1 MFSQYFGQYLLK
13 KEYLTVSQLKTALEY
28 QQSVR
33 LKLGVLAVNAGYMT
47 SKQAKLVNEMQT
59 KVDKKFGEIAVEAGY
74 LKEKQI
80 EELLSSQNFGHLLLA
95 QALMDKNYMSLEKFE
110 EAINEYKK
118 EYDISECQ
126 FFALQSD
133 DVDEIINVYVDLE
146 QDTYSIEIK
155 HYISLFMRNIIRFID
170 PEVYTNEIKKVG
182 EYKTKCAVT
191 QKIKNSIN
199 LQTYINVEEEEVFVK
214 LASIYAEEKLFSVD
228 EMAKDSVGEFLNLNN
243 GLYLVGMS
251 NMGIELDMDSQ
262 LVVFEKTIVASY
274 VLPIELPFGKIE
286 LIIYTPSDITENI

>member
-13 KEYLTVSQLKTALEY
+13 KEYLTMSQLRTALEY

-33 LKLGVLAVNAGYMT
+33 LKLGVLAVNAGYMN
-47 SKQAKLVNEMQT
+47 SQQAKLVNEMQT
-59 KVDKKFGEIAVEAGY
+59 KFDKRFGELAVEAGY
-74 LKEKQI
+74 LKEEQI
-80 EELLSSQNFGHLLLA
+80 EELLSSQSFGHLLLA

-133 DVDEIINVYVDLE
+133 DVDEIINVYVDIE
-146 QDTYSIEIK
+146 QDEYSIEIK
-155 HYISLFMRNIIRFID
+155 NYIALFMRNIIRFID
-170 PEVYTNEIKKVG
+170 SEIYTNEIKKVG

-191 QKIKNSIN
+191 QKIKNLIN
-199 LQTYINVEEEEVFVK
+199 LQTYINAEEEVFVK
-214 LASIYAEEKLFSVD
+214 LASIYAEEELSAVD
-228 EMAKDSVGEFLNLNN
+228 EMTKDSVGEFLNLNN

-251 NMGIELDMDSQ
+251 NMGIELDMEAQ
-262 LVVFEKTIVASY
+262 LVAFEKTIPSSY

-286 LIIYTPSDITENI
+286 LILCTLPESFENM

>member
-13 KEYLTVSQLKTALEY
+13 KEYLTLSQLKTALEY

-33 LKLGVLAVNAGYMT
+33 LKLGVLAVNAGYMN
-47 SKQAKLVNEMQT
+47 SQQAKLVNEMQT
-59 KVDKKFGEIAVEAGY
+59 KVDKRFGELAVEAGY
-74 LKEKQI
+74 LKEEQI
-80 EELLSSQNFGHLLLA
+80 EELLSSQSFGHLLLA

-110 EAINEYKK
+110 QAINEYKK
-118 EYDISECQ
+118 DYDISECQ

-133 DVDEIINVYVDLE
+133 DVDEIINVYIDIQ
-146 QDTYSIEIK
+146 QDEYSIEIK

-170 PEVYTNEIKKVG
+170 SEVYTNEIKKVE

-191 QKIKNSIN
+191 QRIKNLIN
-199 LQTYINVEEEEVFVK
+199 LQTYINAEEEVFIK
-214 LASIYAEEKLFSVD
+214 LASIYAEEELSSMD
-228 EMAKDSVGEFLNLNN
+228 EMTKDSVGEFLNLNN

-251 NMGIELDMDSQ
+251 NMGIELDMEAQ
-262 LVVFEKTIVASY
+262 LVVFEKTIPPSY

-286 LIIYTPSDITENI
+286 LIICTVPGTTANV

>member
-13 KEYLTVSQLKTALEY
+13 KEYLTVTQLKSALEY

-33 LKLGVLAVNAGYMT
+33 LKLGVLAVNAGYMN
-47 SKQAKLVNEMQT
+47 SQQAKLVNEMQT
-59 KVDKKFGEIAVEAGY
+59 KIDKKFGEIAVEAGY

-80 EELLSSQNFGHLLLA
+80 EELLSLQSFGHLLLA

-110 EAINEYKK
+110 KAINDYKK

-133 DVDEIINVYVDLE
+133 DVDEIINVYVDLD

-155 HYISLFMRNIIRFID
+155 QYISLFMRNIIRFID
-170 PEVYTNEIKKVG
+170 TEVYTNEIKKVG

-199 LQTYINVEEEEVFVK
+199 LQTYINAEEDVFVK
-214 LASIYAEEKLFSVD
+214 LASVYAEEKLFSVD

-251 NMGIELDMDSQ
+251 NMGIELDMESQ
-262 LVVFEKTIVASY
+262 LVVFEKTIAASY
-274 VLPIELPFGKIE
+274 VLPIELPFGRIE
-286 LIIYTPSDITENI
+286 LIIYTPSDITENM

>member
-13 KEYLTVSQLKTALEY
+13 KEYLTVSQLRTALEY

-33 LKLGVLAVNAGYMT
+33 LKLGVLAVNAGYMN
-47 SKQAKLVNEMQT
+47 SQQAKLVNEMQT
-59 KVDKKFGEIAVEAGY
+59 KFDKRFGELAVEAGY
-74 LKEKQI
+74 LKEEQI
-80 EELLSSQNFGHLLLA
+80 EELLSSQSFGHLLLA

-133 DVDEIINVYVDLE
+133 DVDEIINVYVDIE
-146 QDTYSIEIK
+146 QDEYSIEIK
-155 HYISLFMRNIIRFID
+155 NYIALFMRNIIRFID
-170 PEVYTNEIKKVG
+170 SEIYTNEIKKVG

-191 QKIKNSIN
+191 QKIKNLIN
-199 LQTYINVEEEEVFVK
+199 LQTYINAEEEVFVK
-214 LASIYAEEKLFSVD
+214 LASIYAEEELSAVD
-228 EMAKDSVGEFLNLNN
+228 EMTKDSVGEFLNLNN

-251 NMGIELDMDSQ
+251 NMGIELDMEAQ
-262 LVVFEKTIVASY
+262 LVAFEKTIPSSY

-286 LIIYTPSDITENI
+286 LILCTLPESFENM